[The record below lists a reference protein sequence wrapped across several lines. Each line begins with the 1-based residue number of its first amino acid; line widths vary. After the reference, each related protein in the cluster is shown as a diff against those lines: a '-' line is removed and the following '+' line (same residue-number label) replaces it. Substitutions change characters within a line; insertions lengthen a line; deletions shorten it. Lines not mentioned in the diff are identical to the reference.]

1 MFIRSLFQDW
11 DWFNGRNF
19 CRDRCMDLVS
29 FNTPGEYEMFEE
41 IMKRGEKSELGG

>member
-1 MFIRSLFQDW
+1 
-11 DWFNGRNF
+11 
-19 CRDRCMDLVS
+19 MDLVS